1 MDWCHLSTEK
11 EKQKRDN
18 GGEKNMVS
26 KRDRYK
32 RLISVCSASILVG
45 ILTAVFAYVWY
56 AYYSTQIILPYYRRG
71 NWVLITIYALLVWLF
86 FRVYGG
92 FKLGYLKKTDML
104 YSQLI
109 SITAVDFVAYFLIS
123 LIGRDFMRVTPM
135 IVLTL
140 IDLCFISV
148 WTLVIGKIYFI
159 IYPPR
164 KLIIL
169 YGSHQAAALVLKMSQ
184 RVDKYMICE
193 SISINEPED
202 KIRELILK
210 YEGVIICDI
219 PAEQRNDYL
228 KFCYEN
234 SVRAYI
240 APKISDIIIRGADDI
255 RLFDTPLLLCR
266 NYGLDVEQRTLKR
279 LFDIVFSLFAILF
292 FSPIMIFSAIAI
304 KLHDGGPILFK
315 QKRLTIDGKVFNVL
329 KFRSM
334 VVDAEK
340 LSGPVLA
347 SEDDP
352 RITPIGKFLRKFRLD
367 ELPQLLNILKGDM
380 SVVGPR
386 PERPELSEE
395 YKKEMPE
402 FEFRLKVKAGLTG
415 YAQVIGVYDTVPYDK
430 LKMDLMYIE
439 NYSFRM
445 DLQIILM
452 TIKTMLFP
460 PKSNAE
466 AGEGLITTESRR
478 EEDNK

>member
-1 MDWCHLSTEK
+1 M
-11 EKQKRDN
+11 
-18 GGEKNMVS
+18 
-26 KRDRYK
+26 
-32 RLISVCSASILVG
+32 
-45 ILTAVFAYVWY
+45 FAYVWY